1 MIRIFNLHLVLILF
15 LLIFSCHQT
24 TGEFENA
31 FEFITAADMRNYV
44 MNVNSSAR
52 HFMGALEAMKN
63 LGSGSFLISTGDIDP
78 PGKVRSAI
86 DSILGEEYPWY
97 PVIGN
102 HEIEDE
108 EHVEYLRNYN
118 KIGKGLVNLVRNGPA
133 GCEET
138 TYSFEWGN
146 CHFVVLNQYYD
157 GISDMGTDGDVIPAL
172 LEWLEQDLVRNQ
184 KKYIFVFGHEPIFS
198 MPDMD
203 SGRVRHYDNSLNKYM
218 DNNVA
223 FLQLLRKYEVIAY
236 ICGHSHNTSYANIN
250 GLWQLDTGHS
260 RGLEGIS
267 PDVYIPEVISGINE
281 NLEEGLDFER
291 AVEKFYSLH
300 SNQKDIQK
308 GLEYMNFTDGLSYKE
323 LSEKQVVEGLTKFYL
338 EAQKGQDRIDDLA
351 ETFWENANYAASN
364 FIKFYVGKN
373 KIKAEFYRDDGRGG
387 VYSLRKTLILR

>member
-1 MIRIFNLHLVLILF
+1 MVRIFNLYVVLLLF

-63 LGSGSFLISTGDIDP
+63 LGPGSFLVSTGDIDP
-78 PGKVRSAI
+78 PGKVRFAI
-86 DSILGEEYPWY
+86 DSILGKEYPWY

-118 KIGKGLVNLVRNGPA
+118 KIGKGLVNLVRNGPP

-138 TYSFEWGN
+138 TYSFDWGN

-157 GISDMGTDGDVIPAL
+157 GKSDMGTDGDVVPEL
-172 LEWLEQDLVRNQ
+172 LEWLEQDLVLNQ

-203 SGRVRHYDNSLNKYM
+203 SGRVRHFDNSLNKYM

-267 PDVYIPEVISGINE
+267 PDVYVPEVISGINK

-300 SNQKDIQK
+300 SNQKDIRK
-308 GLEYMNFTDGLSYKE
+308 GLEYMNFTDSLSYKE
-323 LSEKQVVEGLTKFYL
+323 LSEKQVVEGLAKFYL
-338 EAQKGQDRIDDLA
+338 EAQKGQDRINDLA

-373 KIKAEFYRDDGRGG
+373 KIKAEFYRDNGRGG

>member
-138 TYSFEWGN
+138 TYSFDWGN

-157 GISDMGTDGDVIPAL
+157 GKSDMGTDGDVVPEL

-184 KKYIFVFGHEPIFS
+184 KKFIFVFGHEPIFS

-203 SGRVRHYDNSLNKYM
+203 SGRVRHFDNSLNKYM

-338 EAQKGQDRIDDLA
+338 EAQKGQERIDDLA
-351 ETFWENANYAASN
+351 ETFWKNANYAASN
-364 FIKFYVGKN
+364 FIKFYVEKN

>member
-1 MIRIFNLHLVLILF
+1 MNRIFNLYIVLILS

-44 MNVNSSAR
+44 VNVNSSAR

-63 LGSGSFLISTGDIDP
+63 IGPGSFLISTGDIDP

-86 DSILGEEYPWY
+86 DSVLGEEYPWY

-118 KIGKGLVNLVRNGPA
+118 KVGKGLVNLIRNGPP
-133 GCEET
+133 GCQET
-138 TYSFEWGN
+138 TYSFDWGN

-157 GISDMGTDGDVIPAL
+157 GKSDMGTDGDVVPEL
-172 LEWLEQDLVRNQ
+172 LEWLEQDLVLNQ

-203 SGRVRHYDNSLNKYM
+203 SGRVRHFDNSLNKYM

-250 GLWQLDTGHS
+250 GLWQIDTGHS

-267 PDVYIPEVISGINE
+267 PGVYIPEVISGINQ
-281 NLEEGLDFER
+281 NLEEGLDFNK
-291 AVEKFYSLH
+291 AVKKFYSLH
-300 SNQKDIQK
+300 SNQKDIRK
-308 GLEYMNFTDGLSYKE
+308 GLEYMNFSDGLSYKK
-323 LSEKQVVEGLTKFYL
+323 LSEKQVVEGLAKFYM

-351 ETFWENANYAASN
+351 ETFWKNANYAAST
-364 FIKFYVGKN
+364 FIKYYVGKN
-373 KIKAEFYRDDGRGG
+373 KIKAEFYRDNGRGG

>member
-138 TYSFEWGN
+138 TYSFDWGN

-157 GISDMGTDGDVIPAL
+157 GKSDMGTDGDVVPEL

-184 KKYIFVFGHEPIFS
+184 KKFIFVFGHEPIFS

-203 SGRVRHYDNSLNKYM
+203 SGRVRHFDNSLNKYM

-323 LSEKQVVEGLTKFYL
+323 LPEKQVVEGLTKFYL

-351 ETFWENANYAASN
+351 ETFWKNANYAASN
-364 FIKFYVGKN
+364 FIKFYVEKN